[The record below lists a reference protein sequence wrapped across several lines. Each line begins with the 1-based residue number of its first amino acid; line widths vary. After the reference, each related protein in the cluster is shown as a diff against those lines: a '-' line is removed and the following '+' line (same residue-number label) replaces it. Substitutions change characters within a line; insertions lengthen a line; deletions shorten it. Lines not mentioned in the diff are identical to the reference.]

1 MQAMLDFFYTGEC
14 SFDSGDLLDLLELCR
29 QYMLPDL
36 RQVLEQVIIGNLDLD
51 NFSET
56 FEVAKSF
63 DCKVVREALY
73 LFGRKN
79 YQELY
84 RRGQLKT
91 LSRED
96 FAVIKPA

>member
-1 MQAMLDFFYTGEC
+1 
-14 SFDSGDLLDLLELCR
+14 
-29 QYMLPDL
+29 MLPDL
-36 RQVLEQVIIGNLDLD
+36 RQMLEQVIIGNLDLD